1 MTEGW
6 LKRVPSTRIIGYT
19 EESNSYF
26 MHSFDSTGHTS
37 LMQAQVEVERWIFVG
52 ETIRFTGG
60 FRANDKVFAGVWE
73 SRSPDGTLWQPLM
86 DVTLRK
92 VE

>member
-1 MTEGW
+1 MVGN
-6 LKRVPSTRIIGYT
+6 RSVSAA
-19 EESNSYF
+19 ESVAGAQGLLSAE
-26 MHSFDSTGHTS
+26 S